1 MMIALDKSKRY
12 VVACSYG
19 PDSMAL
25 LDMLLKEHYDV
36 VVAHVN
42 YHKRDVSN
50 FEEQSLRNYC
60 QEHSVKIEVLDT
72 KELKCVGNFQNWA
85 REIRYSFFKDV
96 CKKHDC
102 VAVLVAH
109 QQDDLIETYLMQKQ
123 RGGYVKNPGIAD
135 KTRIF
140 DVDIIRPLLGYS
152 KADLL
157 AYDKE
162 NSVPFS
168 IDISN
173 LSNDYTRNK
182 IRHEIVEKT
191 SREERQKIID
201 EISDFETFETD
212 TSSVYL
218 LKEFL
223 KKSNKEMVEIISEY
237 IHSFGYHLNLSES
250 FINEIR
256 KAFLSKKTY
265 IEIKLCEDLVLTRD
279 QGLVILPNK
288 KRVLNYSICIE
299 NKDNVVDND
308 LFLIDFSL
316 GADDRNI
323 NESDYPLIVRPV
335 DKNDKYLIKDYFK
348 EVRRL
353 FIDWKLPH
361 YLRQSWPG
369 IYNKEGKLIYIPR
382 YRAKFVD
389 NHKSKFVI
397 KFANPKL

>member
-1 MMIALDKSKRY
+1 MIALDKSKRY

-96 CKKHDC
+96 CKKHNC

-182 IRHEIVEKT
+182 IRHEIVEKM

-218 LKEFL
+218 LNDFL
-223 KKSNKEMVEIISEY
+223 KKSNKELVSIISEY
-237 IHSFGYHLNLSES
+237 IHGFSYHLNLSES

-265 IEIKLCEDLVLTRD
+265 IEIKLCNDLVLTRD
-279 QGLVILPNK
+279 QDLVILLNK
-288 KRVLNYSICIE
+288 NHVLNYSIIIE

-316 GADDRNI
+316 GADDRN
-323 NESDYPLIVRPV
+323 LI
-335 DKNDKYLIKDYFK
+335 I
-348 EVRRL
+348 
-353 FIDWKLPH
+353 H
-361 YLRQSWPG
+361 
-369 IYNKEGKLIYIPR
+369 
-382 YRAKFVD
+382 
-389 NHKSKFVI
+389 
-397 KFANPKL
+397 